1 MNFMLI
7 LIVHLSLLNVYI
19 PYAGV
24 EASQF
29 RFKKSHIEGGKNSVP
44 ANDVLGSN
52 IEVISGK
59 TCIFSVGV
67 IKVA

>member
-1 MNFMLI
+1 M
-7 LIVHLSLLNVYI
+7 
-19 PYAGV
+19 
-24 EASQF
+24 
-29 RFKKSHIEGGKNSVP
+29 FKKSHIEGGKNSVP

-67 IKVA
+67 IKVAWICMDMGNEV